1 MPLFWLDACV
11 FIEAKNGP
19 YSFSRVP
26 SFWRLLDEQSKAGA
40 ICCPDMVYKELVSGN
55 DQLAR
60 WVSARKQNGLCVK
73 PNRAVQELVTKI
85 ADYVTSDYKQH
96 QAAAFLA
103 GADAWL
109 IAHAWQSEGIVVT
122 QESDRQPKAE
132 KARIPDVCANFS
144 VGCTNTYEMLDGL
157 GASF

>member
-1 MPLFWLDACV
+1 
-11 FIEAKNGP
+11 
-19 YSFSRVP
+19 
-26 SFWRLLDEQSKAGA
+26 
-40 ICCPDMVYKELVSGN
+40 MVYKELVSGN

-157 GASF
+157 GARF